1 MKYATWEE
9 NLGEFHR
16 ARSVYERAI
25 EMEYKNA
32 TIWLKYAEMEMRNK
46 FINHARNVWER
57 ACRYLPRVDQFWY
70 KFAYMEEMLGNYL
83 GAREIFEK
91 WMTWKPNDNAWMS
104 YAKFEERMGD
114 INKAREV
121 LYRYIECHNKLQ
133 SYQKVAK
140 FEAKHNN
147 KLACRKLYESALADL
162 GDEALNED
170 FFISFIKFEVKQ
182 KEFERG
188 RVLFKFGLDHI
199 PKEKCQR
206 LYKFYV
212 KFEKMHGTKESIE
225 EVIYSKRRLFYEK
238 EIEKNPMNYDVW
250 FDYTRLEENAG
261 DIVRTREVYERAIM
275 NIPPIMEKKYWRRY
289 IFLWINYSVFEE
301 LIAKNIER
309 TNEIFKKIL
318 EIIPHE
324 KFTFSKLF
332 ILYAHF
338 LLRNKNLEGARKVF
352 GLAIGK
358 CPREKVYL

>member
-1 MKYATWEE
+1 MK
-9 NLGEFHR
+9 LG
-16 ARSVYERAI
+16 SI
-25 EMEYKNA
+25 
-32 TIWLKYAEMEMRNK
+32 I
-46 FINHARNVWER
+46 I
-57 ACRYLPRVDQFWY
+57 
-70 KFAYMEEMLGNYL
+70 
-83 GAREIFEK
+83 
-91 WMTWKPNDNAWMS
+91 
-104 YAKFEERMGD
+104 
-114 INKAREV
+114 
-121 LYRYIECHNKLQ
+121 
-133 SYQKVAK
+133 
-140 FEAKHNN
+140 
-147 KLACRKLYESALADL
+147 ADL